1 MLNNAIGSCGDPWP
15 LTQWTEVSHK
25 REALLKV
32 LVIKITLIKTPAEKK
47 TRIHKISVSVYIK
60 ISRHKNQ

>member
-1 MLNNAIGSCGDPWP
+1 MLNNAIESCGEPWS
-15 LTQWTEVSHK
+15 LTQWTDLAHK

-47 TRIHKISVSVYIK
+47 KNTSSQNFSIYVYKNIST
-60 ISRHKNQ
+60 